1 MTHNPPIGRY
11 IKRIENRITFRIKI
25 GYYLHL
31 LMLETMK
38 LLKST
43 NSKIT
48 KDKNGVNIPLSE
60 ITEIVLAHC
69 NIVNNDY

>member
-1 MTHNPPIGRY
+1 
-11 IKRIENRITFRIKI
+11 
-25 GYYLHL
+25 
-31 LMLETMK
+31 MK

-48 KDKNGVNIPLSE
+48 KDKNGVNISLSE